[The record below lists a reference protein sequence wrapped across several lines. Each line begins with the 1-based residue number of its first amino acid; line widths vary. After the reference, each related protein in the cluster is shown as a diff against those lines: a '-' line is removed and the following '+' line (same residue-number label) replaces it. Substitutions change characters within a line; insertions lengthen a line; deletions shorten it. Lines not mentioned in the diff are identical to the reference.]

1 MKRLAFI
8 LFILSCGVFAVGQ
21 SRVELALVNS
31 YPEVRVDG
39 RPFFIHSAAFFYY
52 RIPSDRWESFLR
64 RYREMG
70 INTLDLYVPWNWHE
84 PSEGRLDFDGRTN
97 PRRNIKRVLDLAEKL
112 GFKVILRPGP
122 VILNE
127 WKHGGYPEW
136 LLERPEYNMPL
147 VDRLE
152 GRYAPMSNL
161 APRNSEE
168 ASRGWLENTTHMK
181 YARGWLETVARELV
195 VPHSARQGGAVLF
208 LQLDDDQALG
218 RSNYN
223 GPVFWRYMHELR
235 KMLAAAGAGLPVF
248 INPTDMRVSAAGWD
262 PSFEQPIAAMGQWY
276 QPAARPEALSNVPGM
291 PLAASDFDEI
301 EFFTETLKTQPGF
314 PAMIIEFQAGWY
326 CPAYDIAPRASDPAN
341 TLLAARALFE
351 NGLKGLNYFP
361 LQDTVYPAG
370 YEVPWANRHYTWEA
384 ALRADGSDGPKAAA
398 VRRNGRLIEGLGAQ
412 LAAAHKW
419 ADVGLL
425 YPLGA
430 YPQEKLRPADIQRI
444 SGAAIALERALRRAG
459 FSAEYSDPQYASP
472 EQLKRYRALIMP
484 ADDKFEISE
493 RAARLLSQAM
503 AAGLALVVHPS
514 APAGRTPAPT
524 VAASLDEAVG
534 KLEAAGA
541 RKIVQGASPD
551 VLVSAQVSNQ
561 RGSGAYAFV
570 FATNTDYQNARRV
583 KLSVLD
589 PRSESRRI
597 DIPEFTLRAKDSVAL
612 PIRLPLCEGSSSLQ
626 PPVSSLT
633 CQDELLYATGE
644 LTGFR
649 RMGSRVELTFYAP
662 EQIEARLRLER
673 ARARGASR
681 VKATQEF
688 TLKIPAG
695 NAPEYIRTLTASL
708 QPSGGRPAEPARLPK
723 AAGGTEPR
731 PSGSGREPKEPGRS
745 LIPHRGTARL
755 DGEQECVLENER
767 LRAVFSPGSGGRA
780 FEIIDKSTGQN
791 LTTTVGAFRDRFSYY
806 EQAPGASNLRLRG
819 AFGLHNRPYVVES
832 LKQSGPEAVLRLAYE
847 APDVLPAGAQILKTM
862 MLFGGRDYLLAQYE
876 VRLTRPSPMQ
886 RFVSV
891 HSLPYQDFERGPNW
905 VATCGDNQI
914 VAIAWDVE
922 AAQASVERQPKSAL
936 LNIQFPPLDGAQA
949 RQHFRIAWR
958 AASGPPSTARQIG
971 EQLAGYLK

>member
-1 MKRLAFI
+1 VKRLFLLI
-8 LFILSCGVFAVGQ
+8 VLYGSLAVAA
-21 SRVELALVNS
+21 RERLELALVNS
-31 YPEVRVDG
+31 FPEVRVDG
-39 RPFFIHSAAFFYY
+39 RPFFIHSAAFFYC
-52 RIPSDRWESFLR
+52 RIPADRWEPFLR

-84 PSEGRLDFDGRTN
+84 PAEGQLDFDGRTG
-97 PRRNIKRVLDLAEKL
+97 PRRNIKRVLQLAEKL

-168 ASRGWLENTTHMK
+168 ASRGWLENATHMK
-181 YARGWLETVARELV
+181 YARRWLEAVARELV
-195 VPHSARQGGAVLF
+195 VPHSARHGGAILF

-223 GPVFWRYMHELR
+223 GPIFWRYMRELR
-235 KMLAAAGAGLPVF
+235 RMLAAGGADLPVF

-262 PSFEQPIAAMGQWY
+262 PSFEKPIAAMGQWY
-276 QPAARPEALSNVPGM
+276 QPAARPEAAGNVPGM
-291 PLAASDFDEI
+291 PLAVSDFDEI

-370 YEVPWANRHYTWEA
+370 YEVPWSNRHYTWEA
-384 ALRADGSDGPKAAA
+384 ALRGDGSDGPKAAA

-430 YPQEKLRPADIQRI
+430 YPQEKLRTADIQHI
-444 SGAAIALERALRRAG
+444 SGAAITLQRALRRAG
-459 FSAEYSDPQYASP
+459 FSAEYIDPQYASL

-484 ADDKFEISE
+484 ADEKFEISG
-493 RAARLLSQAM
+493 RAARLLSQAT
-503 AAGLALVVHPS
+503 AAGVPLVAYPD
-514 APAGRTPAPT
+514 ARAGIEPPATL
-524 VAASLDEAVG
+524 AASLEEAIG
-534 KLEAAGA
+534 KLEAAGV

-551 VLVSAQVSNQ
+551 VLVSTQVSNQ

-570 FATNTDYQNARRV
+570 FATNPDYQNARRV

-612 PIRLPLCEGSSSLQ
+612 PIRLPLCEATASLQ
-626 PPVSSLT
+626 PPASSLA
-633 CQDELLYATGE
+633 CQEELVYATGE

-649 RMGSRVELTFYAP
+649 RLGSRVELTFYAP
-662 EQIEARLRLER
+662 EQIEARLRLQR
-673 ARARGASR
+673 ARERGASR
-681 VKATQEF
+681 VEATQEF

-695 NAPEYIRTLTASL
+695 DAPEYARTLTVSL
-708 QPSGGRPAEPARLPK
+708 QPSGGRLAEPPRLPK
-723 AAGGTEPR
+723 AVAPPVSRPAGASSPFPAPAMRKAKTVGWEELFD
-731 PSGSGREPKEPGRS
+731 S
-745 LIPHRGTARL
+745 
-755 DGEQECVLENER
+755 GEQKCFLENER
-767 LRAVFSPGSGGRA
+767 LRVVISPGSGGRA

-806 EQAPGASNLRLRG
+806 EQAPGASRLRLRG
-819 AFGLHNRPYVVES
+819 AFGLHNRPYRFSFDGIGGLQMRYDADE
-832 LKQSGPEAVLRLAYE
+832 
-847 APDVLPAGAQILKTM
+847 VLPAGARIFKRFSLPD
-862 MLFGGRDYLLAQYE
+862 GRDYLRADYE
-876 VRLTRPSPMQ
+876 VILREPSPRQ
-886 RFVSV
+886 QFISV
-891 HSLPYQDFERGPNW
+891 HSLPYQDFEQGSNW
-905 VATCGDNQI
+905 VAAFGNNHI
-914 VAIAWDVE
+914 AAIAWEGE
-922 AAQASVERQPKSAL
+922 AGQATVERQAKSAL
-936 LNIQFPPLDGAQA
+936 LNIKFPPLDGALAEQ
-949 RQHFRIAWR
+949 RFRIAWR
-958 AASGPPSTARQIG
+958 AASGPPATARQIG

>member
-1 MKRLAFI
+1 MKRCVLLI
-8 LFILSCGVFAVGQ
+8 VLLSSLGVTAQ
-21 SRVELALVNS
+21 DRLQLALVNS

-52 RIPSDRWESFLR
+52 RIPSDRWEPLLR

-84 PSEGRLDFDGRTN
+84 PAEGALDLDGRSN
-97 PRRNIKRVLDLAEKL
+97 PRRNIKGLLNLAERL

-127 WKHGGYPEW
+127 WKHGGYPDW

-168 ASRGWLENTTHMK
+168 ASRGWLENATHMK
-181 YARGWLETVARELV
+181 YARGWLEAVGRELV
-195 VPHSARQGGAVLF
+195 APHSAQKGGAILF

-235 KMLAAAGAGLPVF
+235 RMLAAGGADLPVF

-276 QPAARPEALSNVPGM
+276 QPAARPEAVANVPGM

-384 ALRADGSDGPKAAA
+384 ALKADGSDGPKAAA

-419 ADVGLL
+419 ADVGLV
-425 YPLGA
+425 YPLGS

-444 SGAAIALERALRRAG
+444 SAAAIALQRALRRAG
-459 FSAEYSDPQYASP
+459 FSAEYLDPQYASP

-484 ADDKFEISE
+484 ADDKFEISA
-493 RAARLLSQAM
+493 RAARWLSQAT
-503 AAGLALVVHPS
+503 AAGVPLVAYPDTR
-514 APAGRTPAPT
+514 PGIKPAPT
-524 VAASLDEAVG
+524 VAASVEDAVG
-534 KLEAAGA
+534 KLEALGA

-551 VLVSAQVSNQ
+551 VLLSAQVSNQ

-570 FATNTDYQNARRV
+570 FATNPDYQNARRA

-589 PRSESRRI
+589 PRSEGRHI

-626 PPVSSLT
+626 PPAASLT

-649 RMGSRVELTFYAP
+649 RLGSRVELTFYAP

-681 VKATQEF
+681 VEATQEF
-688 TLKIPAG
+688 TVKIPAG
-695 NAPEYIRTLTASL
+695 DAPEYVRTLTVSL
-708 QPSGGRPAEPARLPK
+708 QPAGAKSTEPARLPK
-723 AAGGTEPR
+723 AAGRTEPR

-780 FEIIDKSTGQN
+780 LEIIDTATGQN

-806 EQAPGASNLRLRG
+806 EQAPGASKLRLRG
-819 AFGLHNRPYVVES
+819 AFGLHNRPYAVEW
-832 LKQSGPEAVLRLAYE
+832 LKEGEPAATLRLSYR
-847 APDVLPAGAQILKTM
+847 APDVLPDGAHILKTI
-862 MLFGGRDYLLAQYE
+862 MLFGGRDYLLVQYE
-876 VRLTRPSPMQ
+876 VSLTPPSPLQ
-886 RFVSV
+886 QFISV
-891 HSLPYQDFERGPNW
+891 HSLPYQDFEQGPGW
-905 VATCGDNQI
+905 VAAYGNNQI

-922 AAQASVERQPKSAL
+922 AAQATVERQPKSAL
-936 LNIQFPPLDGAQA
+936 LNIKFPPLDGAQA
-949 RQHFRIAWR
+949 SQRFRIAWR
-958 AASGPPSTARQIG
+958 AASGPPATARQIG
-971 EQLAGYLK
+971 EQLAGYLR